1 MFATEISVLYD
12 VYREGCSFLHVG
24 PQPQSLNQLPERVSM
39 IAVGLLRDRGHIR
52 GGVLG
57 QKPTDS

>member
-12 VYREGCSFLHVG
+12 FYREGCSFLHDS
-24 PQPQSLNQLPERVSM
+24 PQPQSPIGLPERVSM
-39 IAVGLLRDRGHIR
+39 IAVGLLRDRGPIR

-57 QKPTDS
+57 Q